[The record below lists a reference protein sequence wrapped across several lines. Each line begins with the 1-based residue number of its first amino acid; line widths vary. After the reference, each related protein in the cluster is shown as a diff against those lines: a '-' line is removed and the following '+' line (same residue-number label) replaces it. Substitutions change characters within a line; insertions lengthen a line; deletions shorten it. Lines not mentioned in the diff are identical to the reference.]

1 MKEGFSDMDTQQNT
15 PVHQHLWNRDFGL
28 LVIADLFV
36 AMGVY
41 MQMVYVSAW
50 HTPEGSG
57 DNTLVWVMAGYGVG
71 LFAMGG
77 FCSLLVQKYRRNR
90 VCLQSL
96 IVMTALLAAPALFAP
111 FFRSNAMWAFPL
123 LRFVTGAFYGLVQM
137 VLSSTLVIDCCEARQ
152 RTGANYATAWFY
164 RFALSL
170 GPLTALLVIR
180 YADMRMV
187 SWVSAGMMAA
197 AFILIL
203 LVRIPFKAPED
214 NLPSFSLDRFLLPQA
229 WVLFI
234 QLFLATCALG
244 LMTSL
249 FLAYPVYFAWLM
261 LGFLFALLAE
271 KFVFVKADLKS
282 DTVTGLLLLGAA
294 VLLMMTENAAD
305 VLFLAPVLLGLG
317 GGLIGSRF
325 LFFFINL
332 SEHCQRGTSQS
343 TYFLAW
349 ESGLAIGIGM
359 GLAIN
364 NGMLAEVPRN
374 DDVCS
379 IALACVIVA
388 LGMYLGFTHK
398 WYLHN
403 KKR

>member
-1 MKEGFSDMDTQQNT
+1 MDTQQNT

-57 DNTLVWVMAGYGVG
+57 DNTLVWVMAGYGVDALCVEDFTRELADTPPAEFLSG
-71 LFAMGG
+71 LVRTDIAD
-77 FCSLLVQKYRRNR
+77 
-90 VCLQSL
+90 
-96 IVMTALLAAPALFAP
+96 P
-111 FFRSNAMWAFPL
+111 
-123 LRFVTGAFYGLVQM
+123 GAFYGLVQM

-271 KFVFVKADLKS
+271 KFVF
-282 DTVTGLLLLGAA
+282 
-294 VLLMMTENAAD
+294 E
-305 VLFLAPVLLGLG
+305 
-317 GGLIGSRF
+317 
-325 LFFFINL
+325 
-332 SEHCQRGTSQS
+332 C
-343 TYFLAW
+343 
-349 ESGLAIGIGM
+349 
-359 GLAIN
+359 
-364 NGMLAEVPRN
+364 
-374 DDVCS
+374 C
-379 IALACVIVA
+379 
-388 LGMYLGFTHK
+388 
-398 WYLHN
+398 
-403 KKR
+403 